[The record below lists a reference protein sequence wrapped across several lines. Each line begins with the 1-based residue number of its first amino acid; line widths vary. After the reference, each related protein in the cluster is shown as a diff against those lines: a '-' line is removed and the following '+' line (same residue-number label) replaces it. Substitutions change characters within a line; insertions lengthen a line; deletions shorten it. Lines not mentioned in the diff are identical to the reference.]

1 MSLRSPVAL
10 AQLIAVKSFKFIDLF
25 AGIGGFHH
33 ALKKIGGEC
42 VLTCELDEECAQVYQ
57 AIFPDSKKP
66 GHFVTNI
73 RTITR
78 KDINDPD
85 SAKSEAAIQKM
96 VPEHDVLC
104 AGFPCQPF
112 SKSGSQQGFKD
123 TTRGTLFFDI
133 MEIVRARRPRY
144 LILENVRNLAGPRH
158 RDTWATIRDT
168 IRLEGYETLDE
179 PIVLSPHL
187 LHPDDGGAPQVR
199 ERVFILASN
208 HSGDIDRIKTLAE
221 DIQTGEVSGTW
232 DSHDW
237 SIADFLLPDSEIP
250 NVEKYR
256 LNEDEKGWVD
266 AWDWFVRNIPDDNL
280 PGFPI
285 WSQDFVTKPVIP
297 KNCPAWKENFLR
309 KNSAFYIKHKSIID
323 RWKKM
328 RWGKTQ
334 KTVEEFP
341 PSRQMFEWQAKR
353 HHPHQAGR
361 KLDDLVLQ
369 FRPSGIRVKP
379 PTYLPALVA
388 ITQTSVVGPDVA
400 SGIKDYR
407 ELTPQEAAQLQ
418 GMPTNIFKKAKVEDR
433 AAYKQ
438 LGNAVNVGVIRY
450 IAKRVIQGKGGRL
463 RQTTFL

>member
-1 MSLRSPVAL
+1 M
-10 AQLIAVKSFKFIDLF
+10 KSFKFIDLF

-33 ALKKIGGEC
+33 ALKSIGGKC
-42 VLTCELDEECAQVYQ
+42 VLTCELDEECAQVYKT
-57 AIFPDSKKP
+57 IFPVSRKE
-66 GHFVTNI
+66 GHFVANI

-78 KDINDPD
+78 NNVNDPD
-85 SAKSEAAIQKM
+85 SNKSEADIKKM
-96 VPEHDVLC
+96 VPAHDLLC

-112 SKSGSQQGFKD
+112 SKSGQQLGFKD

-133 MEIVRARRPRY
+133 MEIVRARRPRF

-168 IRLEGYETLDE
+168 IRLEGYQTLEE
-179 PIVLSPHL
+179 PIVLSPHIL
-187 LHPDDGGAPQVR
+187 SPGDGGAPQVR

-208 HSGDIDRIKTLAE
+208 RKGDFERILSLAE
-221 DIQTGEVSGTW
+221 DVRNGDVSPGWNPQHW
-232 DSHDW
+232 DIS
-237 SIADFLLPDSEIP
+237 DFLLPDSDITD
-250 NVEKYR
+250 VEKYR
-256 LNEDEKGWVD
+256 LNEDKMAWVE

-285 WSQDFVTKPVIP
+285 WSQDFKLKPVIP
-297 KNCPAWKENFLR
+297 KGCPSWKENFLR
-309 KNSAFYIKHKSIID
+309 KNSDFYLKHKSIID

-328 RWGKTQ
+328 RWGKVK

-353 HHPHQAGR
+353 HHPHQGSR
-361 KLDDLVLQ
+361 KLSDLVLQ
-369 FRPSGIRVKP
+369 LRPSGIRVKP

-388 ITQTSVVGPDVA
+388 ITQTSIIGPDV
-400 SGIKDYR
+400 SPGIKQYR
-407 ELTPQEAAQLQ
+407 ELTPPEAAQLQ
-418 GMPTNIFKKAKVEDR
+418 GMPPDIFVKANVNNR

-450 IAKRVIQGKGGRL
+450 IAKRMLLGTIGVRKQASL
-463 RQTTFL
+463 F

>member
-1 MSLRSPVAL
+1 MKG
-10 AQLIAVKSFKFIDLF
+10 VKSFKFIDLF

-33 ALKKIGGEC
+33 ALKAIGGKC
-42 VLTCELDEECAQVYQ
+42 VLTCELDKECGQVYQ
-57 AIFPDSKKP
+57 AIFPSSKKE

-78 KDINDPD
+78 SDIEDPE
-85 SAKSEAAIQKM
+85 SSKSLEEIAEL

-112 SKSGSQQGFKD
+112 SKSGRQQGFKD

-133 MEIVRARRPRY
+133 MEIVRARRPRF
-144 LILENVRNLAGPRH
+144 LFLENVRNLAGPRH

-168 IRLEGYETLDE
+168 IRLEGYYTLDE
-179 PIVLSPHL
+179 PIVLSPHIL
-187 LHPDDGGAPQVR
+187 SPEDGGAPQVR

-208 HSGDIDRIKTLAE
+208 VESDLERIKALADDVASGD
-221 DIQTGEVSGTW
+221 VSDGW
-232 DSHDW
+232 DPHDW
-237 SIADFLLPDSEIP
+237 EIADFLIPDDKIER
-250 NVEKYR
+250 VERYR
-256 LNEDEKGWVD
+256 LSEDELAWVE
-266 AWDWFVRNIPDDNL
+266 AWDWFVRNVPEDNL

-285 WSQDFVTKPVIP
+285 WSQDFVARPAIP

-309 KNSAFYIKHKSIID
+309 KNSAFYLKHKSLID

-328 RWGKTQ
+328 TWGKAK
-334 KTVEEFP
+334 KTVGEFP

-361 KLDDLVLQ
+361 KLTDLVLQ

-400 SGIKDYR
+400 PGIKQYR
-407 ELTPQEAAQLQ
+407 ELTPEEAAQLQ
-418 GMPTNIFKKAKVEDR
+418 GMPTDIFARAKVEDR

-450 IAKRVIQGKGGRL
+450 IAKRVIQGKGGKL
-463 RQTTFL
+463 RQVTLL

>member
-1 MSLRSPVAL
+1 M
-10 AQLIAVKSFKFIDLF
+10 KSFKFIDLF

-33 ALKKIGGEC
+33 AMKKIGGEC
-42 VLTCELDEECAQVYQ
+42 VLTCELDEECAQVYK
-57 AIFPDSKKP
+57 AIFPESRKE
-66 GHFVTNI
+66 GHFVSNI

-78 KDINDPD
+78 DDVNDPD
-85 SAKSEAAIQKM
+85 SNKSEAAIRKM

-112 SKSGSQQGFKD
+112 SKSGQQQGFKD

-133 MEIVRARRPRY
+133 MEIVRARRPRF
-144 LILENVRNLAGPRH
+144 LFLENVRNLAGPRH
-158 RDTWATIRDT
+158 RETWATIRDT

-179 PIVLSPHL
+179 PIVLSPHI
-187 LHPDDGGAPQVR
+187 LHPHDGGAPQVR
-199 ERVFILASN
+199 ERVFILASCKK
-208 HSGDIDRIKTLAE
+208 GDIERIKSLAE
-221 DIQTGEVSGTW
+221 DVLSGDVSSGW
-232 DSHDW
+232 DPHDW
-237 SIADFLLPDSEIP
+237 SIADFLLPDSDITD
-250 NVEKYR
+250 VEKYR
-256 LNEDEKGWVD
+256 LSDDEMAWVE

-285 WSQDFVTKPVIP
+285 WSQDFKIKPVIP
-297 KNCPAWKENFLR
+297 KNCPDWKETFLR
-309 KNSAFYIKHKSIID
+309 KNSDFYVKHKSTID

-328 RWGKTQ
+328 RWGKAQ

-341 PSRQMFEWQAKR
+341 SSRQMFEWQAKR

-361 KLDDLVLQ
+361 KLSDLVLQ

-388 ITQTSVVGPDVA
+388 ITQTSIVGPDVA
-400 SGIKDYR
+400 NGIKQYR
-407 ELTPQEAAQLQ
+407 ELTPPEAAQLQ
-418 GMPTNIFKKAKVEDR
+418 GMPTNIFTKAKVADR

-450 IAKRVIQGKGGRL
+450 IGRRLISGGGGRL
-463 RQTTFL
+463 KQANLL

>member
-1 MSLRSPVAL
+1 M
-10 AQLIAVKSFKFIDLF
+10 KSFKFIDLF

-42 VLTCELDEECAQVYQ
+42 VLTCELDEECAQVYK
-57 AIFPDSKKP
+57 AIFPESRKE

-78 KDINDPD
+78 DDINDPN
-85 SAKSEAAIQKM
+85 SSKSEAAIKKM

-112 SKSGSQQGFKD
+112 SKSGHQQGFKD

-133 MEIVRARRPRY
+133 MEIVRARRPRF
-144 LILENVRNLAGPRH
+144 LFLENVRNLAGPRH
-158 RDTWATIRDT
+158 RETWATIRDT

-179 PIVLSPHL
+179 PIVLSPHI

-208 HSGDIDRIKTLAE
+208 KKGDIERIKSLAE
-221 DIQTGEVSGTW
+221 DVLNGDVSAGW
-232 DSHDW
+232 DPHKW
-237 SIADFLLPDSEIP
+237 EIADFLLPDSEITQ
-250 NVEKYR
+250 VEKYR
-256 LNEDEKGWVD
+256 LSEDELAWVD

-285 WSQDFVTKPVIP
+285 WSQDFKARPVIP
-297 KNCPAWKENFLR
+297 KNCPDWKENFLR
-309 KNSAFYIKHKSIID
+309 KNSDFYVKHNSVID

-328 RWGKTQ
+328 RWGKAQ

-353 HHPHQAGR
+353 HHPHKAGR
-361 KLDDLVLQ
+361 KLSDLVLQ

-388 ITQTSVVGPDVA
+388 ITQTSIVGPDVA
-400 SGIKDYR
+400 HGIKQYR
-407 ELTPQEAAQLQ
+407 ELTPPEAAQLQ
-418 GMPTNIFKKAKVEDR
+418 GMPTDIFIKSKVDDR

-450 IAKRVIQGKGGRL
+450 IANRVILGKGGRL
-463 RQTTFL
+463 KQAKLL